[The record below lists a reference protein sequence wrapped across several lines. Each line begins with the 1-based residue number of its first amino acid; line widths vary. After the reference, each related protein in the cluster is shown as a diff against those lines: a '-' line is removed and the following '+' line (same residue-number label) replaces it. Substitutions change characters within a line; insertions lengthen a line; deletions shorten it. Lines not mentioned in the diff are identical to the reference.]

1 VPFVDLALA
10 RRLEVAQ
17 TWRGVRYARARQE
30 LHPAFPVQVE
40 PLAGGYLIYTGDGM
54 PLNRAVGLGV
64 NGPVTAADL
73 DLVEE
78 FYRQRYLPPRIDV
91 CPLAD
96 GSLLDL
102 LKLSGYRPEKFYSV
116 LFYPLSE
123 SALSEPTALRPAPA
137 EIRVSQAGPQEA
149 ELWLKTVAQGFEEAD
164 TPTQAT
170 LDILAPNFYA
180 SHAACFFAW
189 IDGQPAGGGGMYV
202 HERVVEFGGAS
213 TRPEFRRRGV
223 QTALLHARLAA
234 AREQRCDLAMALTS
248 PGSASQRNI
257 ERLGFRLAYTKV
269 TVMGKGEIRT

>member
-10 RRLEVAQ
+10 RRLEIAQ

-30 LHPAFPVQVE
+30 LHPALPVGVE

-64 NGPVTAADL
+64 HGPVGAADL
-73 DLVEE
+73 DLVEQ
-78 FYRQRYLPPRIDV
+78 FYRRRNLPPRIDV

-96 GSLLDL
+96 GSLLEL
-102 LKLSGYRPEKFYSV
+102 LNLRGYRLEKFYSV
-116 LFYPLSE
+116 LLYPLSE
-123 SALSEPTALRPAPA
+123 PAISELGAPESAPVG
-137 EIRVSQAGPQEA
+137 IGISQAGPEDA
-149 ELWLKTVAQGFEEAD
+149 ELWLKTVARGFEETD
-164 TPTQAT
+164 VPTQAM

-189 IDGQPAGGGGMYV
+189 IGGQPAGGGGMYV
-202 HERVVEFGGAS
+202 HEGVAEFGGAS

-223 QTALLHARLAA
+223 QTALLRARLAA
-234 AREQRCDLAMALTS
+234 AREQGCDLAIALTS

-257 ERLGFRLAYTKV
+257 ERVGFRLAYTKA
-269 TVMGKGEIRT
+269 TLMLG